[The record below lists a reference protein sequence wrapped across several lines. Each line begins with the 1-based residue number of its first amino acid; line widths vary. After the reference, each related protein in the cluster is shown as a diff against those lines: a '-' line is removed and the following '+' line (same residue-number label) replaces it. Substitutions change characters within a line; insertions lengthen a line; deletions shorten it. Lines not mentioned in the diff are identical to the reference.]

1 MKHQPHE
8 QYIENCMTLL
18 KVSFYCNSNCF
29 FTFPVGYSED
39 SDYTSDQNFPVN
51 NHQNQHN
58 LTTSQFR
65 NLAATP
71 LSSLET
77 SRQNSYER
85 DERLYYDINSYYKNM
100 ENNHQNFQQK
110 YSPGYDNGD
119 IVDGDFESD
128 ALYYNSRPMK

>member
-1 MKHQPHE
+1 MNFLS
-8 QYIENCMTLL
+8 IL
-18 KVSFYCNSNCF
+18 
-29 FTFPVGYSED
+29 VGYSED

-110 YSPGYDNGD
+110 YSPGYENGD
-119 IVDGDFESD
+119 MVDGDFESD